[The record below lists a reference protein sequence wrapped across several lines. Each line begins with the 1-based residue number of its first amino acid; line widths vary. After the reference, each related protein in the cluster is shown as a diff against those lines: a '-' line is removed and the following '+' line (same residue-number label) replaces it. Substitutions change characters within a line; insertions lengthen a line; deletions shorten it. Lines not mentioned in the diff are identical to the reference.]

1 MKLPLGEHIRSLRTS
16 RNLTQEA
23 LAESLSVSAQSVS
36 RWEQGVCYPD
46 TELLPAIANYFSVT
60 LDELMGMDQL
70 RSKQQRDAI
79 FTAALDA
86 ERSGNP
92 AESAAILRNA
102 LRIHPED
109 DALSAQLALVLSQS
123 TDRGDLSEAVRLSES
138 VLECSANEKLC
149 HTVRANLCV
158 LYKAIGQP
166 ERAEALVRTLPHIW
180 ECRETLLPYIL
191 QDRDTALHR
200 FTSILSQTEQ
210 DVLSG
215 RPIPFSLGYAPT
227 PKE

>member
-1 MKLPLGEHIRSLRTS
+1 MKLPLGECLRTL
-16 RNLTQEA
+16 RTVHNLTQET
-23 LAESLSVSAQSVS
+23 LAEILGVSAQSVS

-46 TELLPAIANYFSVT
+46 TELLPAIANYFQVT

-70 RSKQQRDAI
+70 RSKQQRDAV

-86 ERSGNP
+86 ERNGNLNQ
-92 AESAAILRNA
+92 SVSILRNA
-102 LRIHPED
+102 MHIHPED

-123 TDRGDLSEAVRLSES
+123 ANRSDLAEAVRLSES
-138 VLECSANEKLC
+138 VLERSANEKLC

-158 LYKAIGQP
+158 LYKAVGQP
-166 ERAEALVRTLPHIW
+166 ERAEALVRALPHIW

-191 QDRDTALHR
+191 QDREAALHR
-200 FTSILSQTEQ
+200 FSSILSQTEQ

-215 RPIPFSLGYAPT
+215 TPIPFSLGYAP
-227 PKE
+227 KAN

>member
-1 MKLPLGEHIRSLRTS
+1 MKLPLGERIRALRTS
-16 RNLTQEA
+16 RGLTQEA
-23 LAESLSVSAQSVS
+23 LAELLRVSSQSVS

-46 TELLPAIANYFSVT
+46 TELLPAIANYFSIT

-70 RSKQQRDAI
+70 RSKQVRDAI

-86 ERSGNP
+86 ERCGNP
-92 AESAAILRNA
+92 SQSADILRSA
-102 LRIHPED
+102 LHIHPED

-123 TDRGDLSEAVRLSES
+123 DVRSDLSEAIRLSEA
-138 VLECSANEKLC
+138 VLERSINEKLC

-158 LYKAIGQP
+158 LYKKAHQS
-166 ERAEALVRTLPHIW
+166 ERAEALVRTLPHVW
-180 ECRETLLPYIL
+180 ECRETLLPYIHH
-191 QDRDTALHR
+191 DRDAALHR

-215 RPIPFSLGYAPT
+215 NPIPFSLGYAPKT
-227 PKE
+227 NE